1 MTKDVLKIKHLSIDF
16 KTMEG
21 DVHAIRDV
29 TLKLHPGEILALVGE
44 SGSGKS
50 VTTKAVMQL
59 LPNNAKIVSGS
70 VEYEGKDLLKMPEK
84 ELQALRGN
92 ELAEIFQDPMT
103 ALDPTMRVGKQI
115 MEPLLK
121 HQKLDKS
128 TAHQR
133 ALAIMEKVGIVNA
146 EQRFNNFPY
155 QFSGG
160 MRQRIVIAMALICH
174 PKVLIADEPTTALD
188 VTIQSQI
195 LTLIKQ
201 LRDELQTAVIFITH
215 DLGVV
220 AGIADRV
227 AVMYAGRIL
236 EFGTVQDIFYDPKHP
251 YTVGLLKST
260 PTMDMNE
267 GDLESIPG
275 NPPNLINPPAGD
287 PFANRNQ
294 HALGIDFEKLPPFFK
309 VSDTHYAA
317 TWLLDEQAPKVHLTT
332 KLEQRRQ
339 HYATRLAKEA
349 SAHEQ

>member
-1 MTKDVLKIKHLSIDF
+1 MAKDVLKIKHLSVDF

-21 DVHAIRDV
+21 TLHAIRDV
-29 TLKLHPGEILALVGE
+29 TLKLHPGEVLALVGE

-50 VTTKAVMQL
+50 VTTKSIMGL
-59 LPNNAKIVSGS
+59 LPNNAEIVSGTI
-70 VEYEGKDLLKMPEK
+70 EYEGQDPLKLPEK
-84 ELQALRGN
+84 KLQELRGN

-115 MEPLLK
+115 MEPLLL
-121 HQKLDKS
+121 HQNMNKEAAKKK
-128 TAHQR
+128 
-133 ALAIMEKVGIVNA
+133 ALAVMEKVGIVNA
-146 EQRFNNFPY
+146 KERFNNFPY

-195 LTLIKQ
+195 LQLIKQ
-201 LRDELQTAVIFITH
+201 LKDELGTAVIFITH

-236 EFGTVQDIFYDPKHP
+236 EFGTVEDIFYHPQHP
-251 YTVGLLKST
+251 YTIGLLKSI

-267 GDLESIPG
+267 GELESIPG

-287 PFANRNQ
+287 PFAQRNQ
-294 HALGIDFEKLPPFFK
+294 YALKIDYEKLPPFYK

-317 TWLLDEQAPKVHLTT
+317 TWLLHDHAPQVHLTV
-332 KLEQRRQ
+332 KLEKRRQ
-339 HYATRLAKEA
+339 HYEKLLAKEGY
-349 SAHEQ
+349 

>member
-1 MTKDVLKIKHLSIDF
+1 MAKDVLKIKHLSVDF

-21 DVHAIRDV
+21 ELHAIRDV
-29 TLKLHPGEILALVGE
+29 TLKLHPGEVLALVGE

-50 VTTKAVMQL
+50 VTTKSIMGL
-59 LPNNAKIVSGS
+59 LPHNAEIVSGTI
-70 VEYEGKDLLKMPEK
+70 EYEGQDLLKLPEK
-84 ELQALRGN
+84 KLQELRGN
-92 ELAEIFQDPMT
+92 EFAEIFQDPMT

-115 MEPLLK
+115 MEPLLL
-121 HQKLDKS
+121 HQNMNKA
-128 TAHQR
+128 TAKQK
-133 ALAIMEKVGIVNA
+133 ALAVMEKVGIVNA
-146 EQRFNNFPY
+146 KERFNNFPY

-195 LTLIKQ
+195 LQLIKQ
-201 LRDELQTAVIFITH
+201 LKDELGTAVIFITH

-236 EFGTVQDIFYDPKHP
+236 EFGTVEDIFYHPQHP
-251 YTVGLLKST
+251 YTIGLLKST

-267 GDLESIPG
+267 GELESIPG

-287 PFANRNQ
+287 PFAQRNKY
-294 HALGIDFEKLPPFFK
+294 ALQIDYEKLPPFFK

-317 TWLLDEQAPKVHLTT
+317 TWLLHDHAPQVHLTG
-332 KLEQRRQ
+332 KLEKRRQ
-339 HYATRLAKEA
+339 HYANLLAKEG
-349 SAHEQ
+349 H

>member
-1 MTKDVLKIKHLSIDF
+1 MTEDVLKIEHLSVNF
-16 KTMEG
+16 KTMAG
-21 DVHAIRDV
+21 TVHAIRDV
-29 TLKLHPGEILALVGE
+29 TLKLHPGEVLALVGE

-50 VTTKAVMQL
+50 VTTKAIMQL
-59 LPNNAKIVSGS
+59 LPTNAEIVNGS
-70 VEYEGKDLLKMPEK
+70 IEYQGRDLLKLPEK
-84 ELQALRGN
+84 ELQQLRGN

-115 MEPLLK
+115 MEPLLN
-121 HQKLDKS
+121 HQQMSKEEAKEK
-128 TAHQR
+128 AV
-133 ALAIMEKVGIVNA
+133 AIMEKVGIVNA
-146 EQRFNNFPY
+146 KERFNNFPY

-174 PKVLIADEPTTALD
+174 PQVLIADEPTTALD

-201 LRDELQTAVIFITH
+201 LKDELGTSVIFITH

-236 EFGTVQDIFYDPKHP
+236 EFGTVEEIFYHPQHP

-260 PTMDMNE
+260 PTMDMDE

-275 NPPNLINPPAGD
+275 NPPNLINPPKGD
-287 PFANRNQ
+287 PFANRNE
-294 HALGIDFEKLPPFFK
+294 HALAIDYYQLPPFFK

-317 TWLLDEQAPKVHLTT
+317 TWLLDQRAPQVQLAT
-332 KLEQRRQ
+332 KLEKRRQ
-339 HYATRLAKEA
+339 HYARLKEKEA
-349 SAHEQ
+349 E

>member
-1 MTKDVLKIKHLSIDF
+1 MTKDVLKIKHLSINF
-16 KTMEG
+16 QTLEG

-59 LPNNAKIVSGS
+59 LPNNAKIISGS
-70 VEYEGKDLLKMPEK
+70 IEYEGHDLLKMSEK
-84 ELQALRGN
+84 DLQTLRGN

-103 ALDPTMRVGKQI
+103 ALDPTMRVGQQI

-121 HQKLDKS
+121 HQKLDKA
-128 TAHQR
+128 TARQR
-133 ALAIMEKVGIVNA
+133 ALAIMGKVGIVNA
-146 EQRFNNFPY
+146 KQRFNNFPY

-195 LTLIKQ
+195 LALIKQ

-260 PTMDMNE
+260 PTLDMSDGE
-267 GDLESIPG
+267 LESIPG

-294 HALGIDFEKLPPFFK
+294 HALGIDFQKLPPFFK
-309 VSDTHYAA
+309 VNDTHYAA
-317 TWLLDEQAPKVHLTT
+317 TWLLAKQAPKVHLTT
-332 KLEQRRQ
+332 KLEQRRH
-339 HYATRLAKEA
+339 HYAARLEKEA
-349 SAHEQ
+349 SADEQ

>member
-1 MTKDVLKIKHLSIDF
+1 MTEDVLKIKHLSVDF

-21 DVHAIRDV
+21 DLHAIRDV
-29 TLKLHPGEILALVGE
+29 TLKLHPGEVLALVGE

-50 VTTKAVMQL
+50 VTTKSIMGL
-59 LPNNAKIVSGS
+59 LPNNAQIVSGTI
-70 VEYEGKDLLKMPEK
+70 EYEGKDLLKQPEK
-84 ELQALRGN
+84 ELQKLRGN

-103 ALDPTMRVGKQI
+103 ALDPTMRVGRQI
-115 MEPLLK
+115 MEPLLL
-121 HQKLDKS
+121 HQKMDKA
-128 TAHQR
+128 TAKEK

-146 EQRFNNFPY
+146 KERFNNFPY

-195 LTLIKQ
+195 LQLIKQ
-201 LRDELQTAVIFITH
+201 LKDELGTAVIFITH

-236 EFGTVQDIFYDPKHP
+236 EFGTVEDIFYHPQHP
-251 YTVGLLKST
+251 YTIGLLKST
-260 PTMDMNE
+260 PTMDMSE
-267 GDLESIPG
+267 GELESIPG
-275 NPPNLINPPAGD
+275 NPPNLIDPPAGD
-287 PFANRNQ
+287 PFASRNQ
-294 HALGIDFEKLPPFFK
+294 YALNIDYQKLPPFFK

-317 TWLLDEQAPKVHLTT
+317 TWLLHDDAPKVHLTE
-332 KLEQRRQ
+332 KLEKRRQ
-339 HYATRLAKEA
+339 HYAKLLEKED
-349 SAHEQ
+349 Q

>member
-1 MTKDVLKIKHLSIDF
+1 MTEDVLTIKHLSVDF
-16 KTMEG
+16 QTLEG
-21 DVHAIRDV
+21 TVHAVRDV
-29 TLKLHPGEILALVGE
+29 TLKLHPGEVLALVGE

-50 VTTKAVMQL
+50 VTTKTVMQL
-59 LPNNAKIVSGS
+59 LPKNAKVVSGS
-70 VEYEGKDLLKMPEK
+70 VEYDGRDLLKLPEK
-84 ELQALRGN
+84 ELQNLRGN

-115 MEPLLK
+115 MEPLLQ
-121 HQKLDKS
+121 HQDLTKDEARQK
-128 TAHQR
+128 

-146 EQRFNNFPY
+146 KERFRNFPY

-195 LTLIKQ
+195 LALIKQ
-201 LRDELQTAVIFITH
+201 LKDELGTAVIFITH

-236 EFGTVQDIFYDPKHP
+236 EFGTVNDIFYHPQHP

-275 NPPNLINPPAGD
+275 TTPNLIDPPVGD
-287 PFANRNQ
+287 PFANRNR
-294 HALGIDFEKLPPFFK
+294 HALNIDFEKMPPFFK

-317 TWLLDEQAPKVHLTT
+317 TWLLDKQAPKVHLTD
-332 KLEQRRQ
+332 KLEQRRE
-339 HYATRLAKEA
+339 HYAKLAEREA
-349 SAHEQ
+349 QADD

>member
-59 LPNNAKIVSGS
+59 LPNNAKVVGGAI
-70 VEYEGKDLLKMPEK
+70 EYEGKDLLKMSEK
-84 ELQALRGN
+84 ELQNLRGN

-133 ALAIMEKVGIVNA
+133 ALVIMEKVGIVNA

-195 LTLIKQ
+195 LTLIKE
-201 LRDELQTAVIFITH
+201 LRDELQTAVVFITH

-236 EFGTVQDIFYDPKHP
+236 EFGTVEDIFYHPQHP

-275 NPPNLINPPAGD
+275 NPPNLINPPTGD

-294 HALGIDFEKLPPFFK
+294 HALTIDYQKMPPFFK

-317 TWLLDEQAPKVHLTT
+317 TWLLDERAPKVHLTE

-339 HYATRLAKEA
+339 HYADRLSKEE
-349 SAHEQ
+349 SANE

>member
-59 LPNNAKIVSGS
+59 LPNNAKIVNGS
-70 VEYEGKDLLKMPEK
+70 VEYEGKDLLQMPEK
-84 ELQALRGN
+84 ELQSLRGN

-121 HQKLDKS
+121 HQKLDKA
-128 TAHQR
+128 TAHKR
-133 ALAIMEKVGIVNA
+133 ALTIMEKVGIVNA

-294 HALGIDFEKLPPFFK
+294 HALGIDFQKLSPFFK

-317 TWLLDEQAPKVHLTT
+317 TWLLDEQAPKVHMTT

-349 SAHEQ
+349 SAHE